1 MISFEV
7 VELSVTIKDIAK
19 LANVSHTTVSRAL
32 NDSPLINPET
42 KEKIRLLAAQLNYT
56 PNYNAK
62 SLVLDRSYNLGLFF
76 STLHTGTS
84 AVFLYEAIKGV
95 NDVIQDRYNLIVRG
109 IDDYKSFHKVNRKNY
124 DGIIVMSQSEAD
136 QPFIEYAAELEIPLI
151 VLNRQ
156 IEHVQVMNM
165 VPDDKR
171 GAYLIVEY
179 LISQGHRQIAI
190 IEGKANFKST
200 QARREGYNDAMQFYQ
215 VPFSVGYSQKG
226 NYDLES
232 GYAAMIQLLLLEKR
246 PTAVFCCND
255 DMALGAIKAITER
268 QLTVPDDISVV
279 GFDDHIYS
287 GFMKPALTTVRRPM
301 EQISR
306 EGAAKLLSFI
316 ETKQVEKET
325 IFFHTELVIRD
336 SVTHISGGV

>member
-1 MISFEV
+1 M
-7 VELSVTIKDIAK
+7 SVTIKDIAK
-19 LANVSHTTVSRAL
+19 LAGVSHTTVSRAL
-32 NDSPLINPET
+32 NDSPLINQET
-42 KEKIRLLAAQLNYT
+42 KEKIRLLAAQLHYT

-84 AVFLYEAIKGV
+84 AGFLYEAIKGV

-109 IDDYKSFHKVNRKNY
+109 IDDYTSFHKVNRKSY
-124 DGIIVMSQSEAD
+124 DGIIVMSQSATD
-136 QPFIEYAAELEIPLI
+136 QPFIEYAAGLEIPLI

-190 IEGKANFKST
+190 IEGKQNFKST
-200 QARREGYNDAMQFYQ
+200 QARREGYQEAMETYQ
-215 VPFSVGYSQKG
+215 VPLSLDYQQQG

-232 GYAAMIQLLLLEKR
+232 GHTAMNRLLELENQ

-255 DMALGAIKAITER
+255 DMALGAIKAITEK
-268 QLTVPDDISVV
+268 QLSVPGDISVV
-279 GFDDHIYS
+279 GFDDHIFS
-287 GFMKPALTTVRRPM
+287 GFMTPALTTVRRPI

-316 ETKQVEKET
+316 ESKQVEKET
-325 IFFHTELVIRD
+325 IFFHTELVIRE
-336 SVTHISGGV
+336 SVTNITGGLQR